1 MYTVI
6 DEVPRGTGYLKGV
19 AMVVACRFL
28 TTFILREMYYLSEE
42 PPSLLLVARVG
53 RPTRVL
59 TNTLTRTTML
69 HNSIFG
75 TTNPQLDRRVELKI
89 VYYLWNVFNH
99 ISQYIYLCL
108 TE

>member
-1 MYTVI
+1 MRKSLERGDESMYTVI
-6 DEVPRGTGYLKGV
+6 DEVLRGTGYLKGV

-59 TNTLTRTTML
+59 TNT
-69 HNSIFG
+69 
-75 TTNPQLDRRVELKI
+75 
-89 VYYLWNVFNH
+89 
-99 ISQYIYLCL
+99 YIYLYATRCYFWNNESSTRPTCQTQNSL
-108 TE
+108 LFIEYF